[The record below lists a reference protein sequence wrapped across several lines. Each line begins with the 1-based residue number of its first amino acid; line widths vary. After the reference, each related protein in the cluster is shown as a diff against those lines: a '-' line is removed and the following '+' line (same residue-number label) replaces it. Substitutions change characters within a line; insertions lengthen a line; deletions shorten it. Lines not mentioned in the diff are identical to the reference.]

1 MREKISTEQLLEN
14 LRSGAA
20 FPRADQI
27 RLVLRLSIPTILA
40 QLSSIIMSYI
50 DTAMVGRL
58 GTNSSASIGL
68 VSTTVWLLHGLCTC
82 LTVGFAVIA
91 AQKLGAG
98 ERSET
103 LHVLHQ
109 AMEVTLS
116 IALLIGII
124 GALLSPF
131 LPGWLGGERALHRD
145 SSVYLMIVALSLPF
159 FEANYL
165 GGAMLRSY
173 GSMKL
178 TGMVQ
183 ILICVLD
190 VIFNYFLIFGG
201 GDLVLGRLHL
211 FLPGA
216 GLGVAGAALG
226 TALSIAVGAIILTI
240 AAHRTATR
248 IQGDRGH
255 FPERPDTALIRRAVR
270 ISLPVLGERIVMNG
284 AYLATTRII
293 SPLGA
298 VPLMAHSFAI
308 TAESFCY
315 MPGYGIEEAATTLVG
330 QSLGAGRKDLARKF
344 ARITILMA
352 AAIMSLLAIAM
363 FFSSTVLMDILSN
376 DAGVISLGSKVLR
389 IEAFAETLYAVSIVG
404 YGICVGAG
412 DTLVPSLMNFC
423 SMWLVRIGLS
433 IVLTPKYGLQGYW
446 IAMCIE
452 LNIRGLLFIWRLK
465 GERWMKDRLI
475 KVK

>member
-201 GDLVLGRLHL
+201 GNLVLGRLHL

-315 MPGYGIEEAATTLVG
+315 MPGYGIGEAAQTMVG
-330 QSLGAGRKDLARKF
+330 QSVGAGRTDMARHLSWLSVALGSF
-344 ARITILMA
+344 LMA
-352 AAIMSLLAIAM
+352 CTGVMLYFGSPYI
-363 FFSSTVLMDILSN
+363 FSFLTPVSEAQAL
-376 DAGVISLGSKVLR
+376 GVRILR
-389 IEAFAETLYAVSIVG
+389 IEAFAEPLYGASIIASG
-404 YGICVGAG
+404 ALRGIG
-412 DTLVPSLMNFC
+412 DTLVPALLNLV
-423 SMWLVRIGLS
+423 SMWGVRILLSVLLVPVFGL
-433 IVLTPKYGLQGYW
+433 PGAW
-446 IAMCIE
+446 IAMATELCVRGIILCI
-452 LNIRGLLFIWRLK
+452 RLLR
-465 GERWMKDRLI
+465 
-475 KVK
+475 VKWKRIGSV